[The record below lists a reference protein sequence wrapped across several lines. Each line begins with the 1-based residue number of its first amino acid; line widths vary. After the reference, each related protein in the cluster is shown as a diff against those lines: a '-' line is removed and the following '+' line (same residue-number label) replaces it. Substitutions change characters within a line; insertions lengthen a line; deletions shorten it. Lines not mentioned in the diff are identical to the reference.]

1 MAVAKT
7 FVLTTFPL
15 FRLVLTLSWL
25 SVAKVLMLLLPLLP
39 LPWLLAL
46 TVVLGAMEVID
57 EEQEGFIERS
67 VGVTAKKLDMKHILT
82 KNEMILDSEIHILRT
97 EYSIWS
103 ILIACKY
110 RAFMDTLFV
119 LQSCVKG
126 NSIYQGALELYI
138 PFPKDVTPGKYVGYV
153 CVRPA
158 TAAAATAANG
168 EAVVGDVK
176 SVGL

>member
-7 FVLTTFPL
+7 FVLTTLPL

-67 VGVTAKKLDMKHILT
+67 VGVTANKLDMKHILS
-82 KNEMILDSEIHILRT
+82 KKSEMILDREIHILMT
-97 EYSIWS
+97 E
-103 ILIACKY
+103 
-110 RAFMDTLFV
+110 
-119 LQSCVKG
+119 
-126 NSIYQGALELYI
+126 
-138 PFPKDVTPGKYVGYV
+138 
-153 CVRPA
+153 
-158 TAAAATAANG
+158 
-168 EAVVGDVK
+168 
-176 SVGL
+176 